1 MIVAITGLK
10 PFNLLKKIH
19 FLSLSAPLMR
29 KALSSKGNLHGHSFQ
44 NNGYYHTITAWENT
58 DYMLEYVFSQ
68 AHQKAIDLFNSLG
81 EGKTCH
87 YEESQIP
94 NQEEALVY
102 WERNAK

>member
-1 MIVAITGLK
+1 MDIHSKIMAIII
-10 PFNLLKKIH
+10 PLLRGKN
-19 FLSLSAPLMR
+19 R
-29 KALSSKGNLHGHSFQ
+29 
-44 NNGYYHTITAWENT
+44 

-87 YEESQIP
+87 NEESQIP
-94 NQEEALVY
+94 NQEEALFY